1 MNWTLLLQQSRVQ
14 RHSGTKQDIDRL
26 RQVIAR
32 GLADAAVT
40 AISPDLRFQAAYN
53 AVLQL
58 ATIAVYCAGYRVTGR
73 EHHRT
78 TFQALPL
85 AMGNSVA
92 VQAAYFDICRQK
104 RNAATY
110 DQAGLVSEAEVED
123 LVKQA
128 TTFQQNLEQWIR
140 KNYPQFASS

>member
-1 MNWTLLLQQSRVQ
+1 MQ
-14 RHSGTKQDIDRL
+14 RHSANKADIDKL
-26 RQVIAR
+26 RQVAAR

-53 AVLQL
+53 TVLQL
-58 ATIAVYCAGYRVTGR
+58 ATIAVHSAGYRVTGR

-92 VQAAYFDICRQK
+92 SQAAYFDTCRQK

-110 DQAGLVSEAEVED
+110 DQAGLVSEAEVDD
-123 LVKQA
+123 LVQEAAK
-128 TTFQQNLEQWIR
+128 FQRTLEVWIT
-140 KNYPQFASS
+140 KNHPQFALP